1 MTAFLRITFVC
12 GCFFM
17 LFARFYNKPPFVVV
31 FCAVAWCH
39 LTAE

>member
-31 FCAVAWCH
+31 FLCCSVVSLAG
-39 LTAE
+39 